1 MTAPSPSGAAAGLL
15 LVGVTMELAGI
26 RGPAT
31 VVAGVTLALGP
42 EGLTVTPPS
51 GPPSVVPWSSIGW
64 ARCGEGGIL
73 ADGERAVAVA
83 ATVDGR
89 LVRWLV
95 PEEQLPPARAMAVDL
110 LLTTRTAPS
119 DASGESGEPGPGGG
133 MASGR
138 GGVGATG
145 QRLPVPGTSGAGR
158 AVFPASPARPTS
170 AMAASGPSLGVALA
184 WLAIATLVLVGA
196 GLVVASSIHVPQHAR
211 RGGQPAHAHG
221 VAEARSLARA
231 VSLRVADLPSGWTA
245 VSTPA
250 GPLSGFLDGG
260 ARTTSSSGA
269 AQAAG
274 AFARCLGVRAAAVP
288 LVAAGP
294 APLAR
299 STSGAF
305 AGPAT
310 GPPMQVA
317 SITTV
322 YATSAPVRRA
332 VGQLERPRF
341 ASCFGAAVGQ
351 ELARSVASQAPTGVT
366 TGMASVQALPLP
378 RWAGIRATG
387 VDLKLP
393 LDIRG
398 EATSVQLGFLFVTG
412 ARVEAT
418 VVSFS
423 TTGVPPRVSQALAA
437 TLEEEVAAA
446 GAA

>member
-1 MTAPSPSGAAAGLL
+1 MTAPSTSGAAAGLL
-15 LVGVTMELAGI
+15 FVGVTMELTGT

-42 EGLTVTPPS
+42 DGLTVTPPS

-64 ARCGEGGIL
+64 ARCGEGGIMV
-73 ADGERAVAVA
+73 DGERAVAVA

-119 DASGESGEPGPGGG
+119 DGSAAPGPPNPGGAGAPGPGGG
-133 MASGR
+133 APTVQSPPAPGTPGARRSASRPPAARPASG
-138 GGVGATG
+138 VAA
-145 QRLPVPGTSGAGR
+145 PGR
-158 AVFPASPARPTS
+158 
-170 AMAASGPSLGVALA
+170 SLGVALA
-184 WLAIATLVLVGA
+184 WLAIAALVLVGA
-196 GLVVASSIHVPQHAR
+196 GLLVASSIHVPQQVR

-221 VAEARSLARA
+221 VAEARSLAHA
-231 VSLRVADLPSGWTA
+231 VSLRVADLPPGWTA
-245 VSTPA
+245 VSTPS
-250 GPLSGFLDGG
+250 GPLSGFLADG
-260 ARTTSSSGA
+260 ARTTSSFGD

-274 AFARCLGVRAAAVP
+274 AYARCLGVRAAAVP

-322 YATSAPVRRA
+322 FATSAPVRRA
-332 VGQLERPRF
+332 TGQLERPRF
-341 ASCFGAAVGQ
+341 ASCFGAAVGR
-351 ELARSVASQAPTGVT
+351 ELARSVASLAPTGVT
-366 TGMASVQALPLP
+366 TGTARTQALPLP

-393 LDIRG
+393 FDIRG

-412 ARVEAT
+412 VRVEAT

-423 TTGVPPRVSQALAA
+423 TTGVPPNISRALAA